1 MNILKFYN
9 LEAQFDYKF
18 MNLEIESAQ
27 AIAYGCRWTLTGMSL
42 SLHFQSISSSVREL
56 QISYGNDSTC
66 ILIIYYFL
74 IVLLIILEY
83 ENIVLR
89 IYSET

>member
-1 MNILKFYN
+1 MNISKFYN

-27 AIAYGCRWTLTGMSL
+27 ATAYGCRWTLTGMCM
-42 SLHFQSISSSVREL
+42 SLHFRSISSSVRVL
-56 QISYGNDSTC
+56 QIFYENDSSC

-74 IVLLIILEY
+74 IVILIILEY

-89 IYSET
+89 I